1 MKYFEV
7 EMAMSFT
14 KTIHV
19 KATNEEAA
27 EALAETIFKD
37 TDVLSLTPAD
47 LDEFEAFAMPVDDSD
62 DDEDDDEEYGCC
74 DDDLDE
80 DEELPFDPELVR
92 QNQEKLGFMR
102 LMSQAWD
109 ATHKP
114 EVHIHIT
121 PGG

>member
-19 KATNEEAA
+19 KAPNEEAA

-47 LDEFEAFAMPVDDSD
+47 LEDFDAFAMPVDDSD
-62 DDEDDDEEYGCC
+62 DDEDQEDICYEGF
-74 DDDLDE
+74 DE
-80 DEELPFDPELVR
+80 DEELPFDGESDPRE
-92 QNQEKLGFMR
+92 R
-102 LMSQAWD
+102 LLEMMESLLNSLSD
-109 ATHKP
+109 H
-114 EVHIHIT
+114 EVAIHIYPT
-121 PGG
+121 S

>member
-19 KATNEEAA
+19 KAPNEEAA

-37 TDVLSLTPAD
+37 TDVLALTPAD
-47 LDEFEAFAMPVDDSD
+47 LEEFEAFAMPVDDSD
-62 DDEDDDEEYGCC
+62 DEDDEDEECGICLDDF
-74 DDDLDE
+74 DE
-80 DEELPFDPELVR
+80 DEELPFDPDLVR
-92 QNQEKLGFMR
+92 ENQEKHGFLR
-102 LMSQAWD
+102 LMAQAWD

-121 PGG
+121 PRG

>member
-7 EMAMSFT
+7 EMTMSFT

-19 KATNEEAA
+19 KAPNEEAA

-37 TDVLSLTPAD
+37 TDVLALTPAD
-47 LDEFEAFAMPVDDSD
+47 LEEFEAFAMPVDDSD
-62 DDEDDDEEYGCC
+62 DEDDEDEECGICLDDF
-74 DDDLDE
+74 DE

-92 QNQEKLGFMR
+92 QNQEKHGFLR
-102 LMSQAWD
+102 LMAQAWD

>member
-19 KATNEEAA
+19 KAPNEEAA

-109 ATHKP
+109 ATHNP